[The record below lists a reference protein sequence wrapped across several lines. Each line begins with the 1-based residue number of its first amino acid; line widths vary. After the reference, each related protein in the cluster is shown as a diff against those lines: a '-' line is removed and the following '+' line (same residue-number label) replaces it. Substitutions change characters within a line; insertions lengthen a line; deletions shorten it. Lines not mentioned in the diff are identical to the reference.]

1 MRLAGLACCIALGI
15 GTAGAGTPSP
25 ASMSPGRIVALT
37 RLTDHLPS
45 ATTTDREAVRAF
57 LDERLSPYFDF
68 DAMARRAAGPFYL
81 HFSDTERGEFSV
93 RVKAMFIEALAS
105 NLAPRPPGPARVDI
119 YPTRF
124 LRWGDE
130 ASVLARITSAPSAP
144 VWMTYRFLRT
154 PEGWKA
160 FDAAANGFSAVT
172 HFRTYFAALAR
183 RHGPGVF
190 HRGREDR

>member
-15 GTAGAGTPSP
+15 GPAGAGTQSLAPI
-25 ASMSPGRIVALT
+25 SPGRIVALT
-37 RLTDHLPS
+37 RVADHLP
-45 ATTTDREAVRAF
+45 AAATTDREAVRAF
-57 LDERLSPYFDF
+57 LDERLSPHFDF
-68 DAMARRAAGPFYL
+68 DTMARRTAGPFY
-81 HFSDTERGEFSV
+81 HRFSDTEREKFSA
-93 RVKAMFIEALAS
+93 RVKAMFIKVLAG
-105 NLAPRPPGPARVDI
+105 NLAPGPPGAARVDI

-130 ASVLARITSAPSAP
+130 ASVLARITGAPSAP

-172 HFRTYFAALAR
+172 HFRTYFAAIAR
-183 RHGPGVF
+183 QHGPGVF
-190 HRGREDR
+190 HRGLEDR